1 MGASKIADRGGGAA
15 TAAAT
20 AAAPAPAA
28 SVPQH
33 GSGLKLQADSLLVEP
48 HGKDGGV
55 AQAGV
60 CRSQAEADV
69 IQPTSDCVIG
79 GVGDRLGQE

>member
-1 MGASKIADRGGGAA
+1 M
-15 TAAAT
+15 
-20 AAAPAPAA
+20 
-28 SVPQH
+28 
-33 GSGLKLQADSLLVEP
+33 KLQADSLLVEP